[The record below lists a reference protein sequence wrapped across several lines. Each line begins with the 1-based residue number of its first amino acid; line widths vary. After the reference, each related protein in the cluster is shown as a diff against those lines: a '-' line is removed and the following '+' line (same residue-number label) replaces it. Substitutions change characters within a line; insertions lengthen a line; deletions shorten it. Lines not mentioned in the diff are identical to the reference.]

1 MSGYSK
7 MSAAHLPRRRRPL
20 VLATAL
26 AAVAFHLAGGQTAP
40 GAPAP
45 AAAVQATWPIYDVVS
60 IKPNDSGSG
69 SSHINAYDTTFQAT
83 NISLDWLLVNAY
95 GVLDNN
101 VYGLPKWADKAR
113 WDINAKVLAP
123 GPKVPD
129 GSLSSEEYT
138 ARYRYKIQTMLTDR
152 FHVKAHTETRVL
164 PTYELVLL
172 PGQLRFSRS
181 TPEEDSKTGTS
192 TRNRNLTATAITLK
206 AMAEYLAR
214 QVGRPVEDKTGLD
227 GKYDFHLQWSSDELA
242 EAAKDIGTADR
253 PPMLTTALQ
262 EQLGLKL
269 VSGKGPVEVL
279 VVDSVEPPVMD

>member
-1 MSGYSK
+1 MFRYSNAR
-7 MSAAHLPRRRRPL
+7 AAHSPCRSTS
-20 VLATAL
+20 LALSAVL
-26 AAVAFHLAGGQTAP
+26 AAVSFHVAAGQSAV
-40 GAPAP
+40 GALPAP
-45 AAAVQATWPIYDVVS
+45 AAQVTLPVYDVVS

-113 WDINAKVLAP
+113 WDINAKVVDP
-123 GPKVPD
+123 GPKMPE
-129 GSLSSEEYT
+129 GSLSQDDYT
-138 ARYRYKIQTMLTDR
+138 ARYRYKILAMLTDR

-172 PGQLRFSRS
+172 PGQQRFTRS
-181 TPEEDSKTGTS
+181 TPDEDSQSGTRS
-192 TRNRNLTATAITLK
+192 RSRNLTATAITLK

-227 GKYDFHLQWSSDELA
+227 GKYDFHLQWSSDDLA
-242 EAAKDIGTADR
+242 EAAKDTGATDR
-253 PPMLTTALQ
+253 PPVIYTALQ

-279 VVDSVEPPVMD
+279 VVDSVEPPVVD